1 MARLQ
6 YAILMAKNG
15 MKKNKDIPMDHG
27 KLIMK
32 KINHEAG
39 MTLIEIM
46 VSLVISSFVIA
57 GIYGVYTIQQRSYTV
72 QEQVAE
78 MQQRLRSAFDLIE
91 RDIRMAGHNPA
102 DESVCANDKKIIT
115 AEKQKIIFNACNLDK
130 DDNDGLYKDYEIT
143 VEFKKDVR
151 ELHLTRDKDMDG
163 SNSMP
168 IAYDV
173 DDFLFTYLKKDL
185 SATSDLKEIR
195 YVRMAMLVRS
205 TYPDQK
211 HIDTLQYTLD
221 SGHTW
226 GPANDNY
233 HRRLLVTTILV
244 RNMAVSGK

>member
-1 MARLQ
+1 
-6 YAILMAKNG
+6 
-15 MKKNKDIPMDHG
+15 MKKMG
-27 KLIMK
+27 Q
-32 KINHEAG
+32 EFG
-39 MTLIEIM
+39 MTFIEVM

-78 MQQRLRSAFDLIE
+78 MQQRIRSAFDFIG

-102 DESVCANDKKIIT
+102 DESICASANKIIT
-115 AEKQKIIFNACNLDK
+115 AEKQRIIFNSCNLDK
-130 DDNDGLYKDYEIT
+130 DDTDGLYKDYEIT
-143 VEFKKDVR
+143 VEFKKDAR
-151 ELHLTRDKDMDG
+151 ELHLTRDKDMGG
-163 SNSMP
+163 SSSMP

-173 DDFLFTYLKKDL
+173 DDFLFSYLDKNL
-185 SATSDLKEIR
+185 STTSDLKGIR

-233 HRRLLVTTILV
+233 HRRMLVTTILV